1 MVNERVSGSYAEV
14 VRVFRSGFHEGSH
27 FGSVVITGPDGRVQ
41 HQRGDVWTPVFPRSS
56 NKPFQAVS
64 MLAGGAPLA
73 GEDLALAAASH
84 SGEPRHVER
93 ALAILERAGLT
104 EDDLQC
110 PPALPL
116 NEMARNAVIA
126 GGGGPRRVYMNCS
139 GKHAGML
146 AACVAQ
152 GWDTST
158 YLDPEHPLQR
168 LVAQTVSRLS
178 DEEPSAVGIDGCGA
192 PLFAIP
198 LEALARAFGRV
209 NAAAPGTPEH
219 QVAHAMRNY
228 PGMVGGTGRDDTM
241 LMRAFPGLLVK
252 GGAEGVH
259 CAALPDGHCVAV
271 KIADGGDRA
280 RMPVLVGGLRR
291 LGLGTGTGTGTGTG
305 FDSSTGAGA
314 DRSALPSEAERL
326 LDELGT
332 GAVLGGGVP
341 VGTVE
346 LAPDVF

>member
-1 MVNERVSGSYAEV
+1 VNERVSRSYAEV

-41 HQRGDVWTPVFPRSS
+41 HQRGDVWTPIFPRSS

-64 MLAGGAPLA
+64 MLASGAQLA
-73 GEDLALAAASH
+73 GDDLALAAASH

-104 EDDLQC
+104 EEDLQC

-116 NEMARNAVIA
+116 NEVARNAVITA
-126 GGGGPRRVYMNCS
+126 GGGPRRIYMNCS
-139 GKHAGML
+139 GKHSGML

-152 GWDTST
+152 GWDISN

-168 LVAQTVSRLS
+168 LVAETVSRLS
-178 DEEPSAVGIDGCGA
+178 DETPTAVGIDGCGA

-209 NAAAPGTPEH
+209 NAAPEGTPEH
-219 QVAHAMRNY
+219 QVAQAMRDY
-228 PGMVGGTGRDDTM
+228 PEMVGGTGRDDTL

-259 CAALPDGHCVAV
+259 CAALSDGHCVAV

-291 LGLGTGTGTGTGTG
+291 LGLGVDHGSGTGSGIG
-305 FDSSTGAGA
+305 FDVAPGA
-314 DRSALPSEAERL
+314 DRAGPPSEAERL
-326 LDELGT
+326 LVELGT
-332 GAVLGGGVP
+332 GAVMGGGVP